1 MYRNITREE
10 GANNYI
16 HWAST
21 VILYMLDSRR
31 QEQEKIYSF
40 EDKFRDY
47 ITACRN
53 MVIAYDIH
61 FKSQWDDEN
70 ELDNI
75 QKNVMEVL
83 RYVGSQDNL
92 SEGKRR
98 KQLQQFSDYNA
109 MVHEL
114 TDLVQPVIDNEI
126 KNSKQI
132 DREKLR

>member
-1 MYRNITREE
+1 
-10 GANNYI
+10 
-16 HWAST
+16 
-21 VILYMLDSRR
+21 MLDSRR

-53 MVIAYDIH
+53 MVTAYDIH
-61 FKSQWDDEN
+61 FKSEWDDEN

-98 KQLQQFSDYNA
+98 KQLEQFSDYNS

-114 TDLVQPVIDNEI
+114 TDLVQPIIDNEI
-126 KNSKQI
+126 KNSQQI